1 MVWRKSGQD
10 PRCCIPVLPFMGD
23 MTLLDPGLCEG
34 GGHGLVSLYPRAVPS
49 ALHREDAHQKPNI
62 QMHG

>member
-1 MVWRKSGQD
+1 
-10 PRCCIPVLPFMGD
+10 MGD

-49 ALHREDAHQKPNI
+49 ALHREDAHRKPNI